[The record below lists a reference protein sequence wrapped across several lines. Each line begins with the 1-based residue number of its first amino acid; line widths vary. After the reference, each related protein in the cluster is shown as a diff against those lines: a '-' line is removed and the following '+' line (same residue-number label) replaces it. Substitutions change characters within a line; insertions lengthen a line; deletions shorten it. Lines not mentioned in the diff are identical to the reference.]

1 MELLSKTG
9 WWPPSQRLAAV
20 LWISFLMAAVATG
33 AFFSAIDPME
43 LRYCVSFPEVS
54 RMGAYS
60 IGFFL
65 FWLLTGTSC
74 LLTVFFVYPSAPV
87 NAPTPLT
94 TSRHVD
100 N

>member
-9 WWPPSQRLAAV
+9 WWPPSQRVAAI
-20 LWISFLMAAVATG
+20 LWISFLLAAAATG

-54 RMGAYS
+54 RLGAYT

-65 FWLLTGTSC
+65 FWLLTGVSC
-74 LLTVFFVYPSAPV
+74 LLSVIFVYPAEPTRASAP
-87 NAPTPLT
+87 
-94 TSRHVD
+94 SHSSQHVD
-100 N
+100 T

>member
-1 MELLSKTG
+1 MELVNKTG
-9 WWPPSQRLAAV
+9 WWPPSQRVAAI

-33 AFFSAIDPME
+33 AFFSVIDPME

-54 RMGAYS
+54 RLGAYT

-74 LLTVFFVYPSAPV
+74 LLSVIFVYPAEPKSP
-87 NAPTPLT
+87 PTLMN
-94 TSRHVD
+94 SSQHVD
-100 N
+100 D

>member
-1 MELLSKTG
+1 MELVSKTG
-9 WWPPSQRLAAV
+9 WWPPSQRVAAI

-33 AFFSAIDPME
+33 AFFSVIDPLE

-54 RMGAYS
+54 RLGAYT

-74 LLTVFFVYPSAPV
+74 LLSVIFVYPAEPTKAP
-87 NAPTPLT
+87 PLMN
-94 TSRHVD
+94 SSHHVD
-100 N
+100 G